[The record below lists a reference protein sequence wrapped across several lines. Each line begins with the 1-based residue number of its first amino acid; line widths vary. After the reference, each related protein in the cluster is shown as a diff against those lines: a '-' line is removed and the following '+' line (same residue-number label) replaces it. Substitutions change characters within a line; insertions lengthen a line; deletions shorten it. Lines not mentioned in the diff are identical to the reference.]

1 MLELPNKNLI
11 IETET
16 IERLNDENLLKLS
29 DEEVMK
35 ELLNFKNLALI
46 VTKIRKGDY
55 IYRVRIQDQEEHP
68 EKRYKNKCHFNYR
81 TDVDKIM
88 EYGRGNL
95 PRNSMFYGSVYAT
108 GSIENIKVHMT
119 AYMEVSS
126 ILHNYQDTSRK
137 HEFFYTS
144 KWQVKEDFEVV
155 AIINHEKFQ
164 KNNEPAK
171 YLASKYNE
179 FAKELKE
186 DASNLNLMINY
197 IAEQYARE
205 VKKDEN
211 WKYKISAN
219 YTQYLLSKGI
229 TGVLYPSVKTE
240 GESFN
245 IVMPPDKADELLN
258 LTGVALSESHTIG
271 KKSLIGH
278 CLFGRIDNIGNVIWR
293 DVAPK
298 EKLENTHVK
307 RFYKEHGQIY

>member
-1 MLELPNKNLI
+1 MLELPHKNLI
-11 IETET
+11 LET
-16 IERLNDENLLKLS
+16 IEKLNDESLFKLS

-35 ELLNFKNLALI
+35 ELLNFKNLAFI

-55 IYRVRIQDQEEHP
+55 IYRVRIQDQDEEHP

-81 TDVDKIM
+81 TNVDEIK

-95 PRNSMFYGSVYAT
+95 PYNSMFYDSVYAT
-108 GSIENIKVHMT
+108 GSIESKKVHMT

-126 ILHNYQDTSRK
+126 ILHNYEDTNRK

-144 KWQVKEDFEVV
+144 EWQVKEDFEVV
-155 AIINHEKFQ
+155 AIINHEKYQ
-164 KNNEPAK
+164 KNNESAK

-179 FAKELKE
+179 FAKEFKE
-186 DASNLNLMINY
+186 DATNLNLMIDY
-197 IAEQYARE
+197 IAGQYARE

-219 YTQYLLSKGI
+219 YTQYLLSKGLA
-229 TGVLYPSVKTE
+229 GVLYPSVKAE

-245 IVMPPDKADELLN
+245 IVMPPERADELLN

-271 KKSLIGH
+271 KESIIGH
-278 CLFGRIDNIGNVIWR
+278 CLFGRIDNYGNVIW
-293 DVAPK
+293 K
-298 EKLENTHVK
+298 
-307 RFYKEHGQIY
+307 